1 MNRKKAIVTGAG
13 TGIGQGVAIALA
25 KAGYDVAVHYH
36 SSAEGA
42 EQTVR
47 EIERC
52 GARGYAIRA
61 DLSEKEQIDRLF
73 SQALEQLG
81 GLDLFVNNS
90 GVTMKTEF
98 PKTTQ
103 EQFDFLCGIDFKAA
117 YFCVQ
122 AAANAMIARNTHGSI
137 VIITSNNAFQT
148 RPDLSLYG
156 SMKAALVKFGRHA
169 AAELARYQ
177 IRVNT
182 IAPGWTAT
190 PRTCRC
196 DMEQITAQIP
206 LKRWAQPEEI
216 GGIVLFYASDAA
228 TSITG
233 NCITV
238 DGGATLVDD
247 ELSKYGL

>member
-1 MNRKKAIVTGAG
+1 MNRKKALVTGAG

-42 EQTVR
+42 MQTVR
-47 EIERC
+47 EISRY
-52 GARGYAIRA
+52 GAEGYAIQA
-61 DLSEKEQIDRLF
+61 DLSDKKQIDRLF

-90 GVTMKTEF
+90 GVTMKTEL

-103 EQFDFLCGIDFKAA
+103 EQFDFLCGIDFRAA

-122 AAANAMIARNTHGSI
+122 AAANAMIARQTAGNI

-156 SMKAALVKFGRHA
+156 SMKAALVKLGRHA
-169 AAELARYQ
+169 AVELARYH

-190 PRTCRC
+190 PRTLQG
-196 DMEQITAQIP
+196 DTEKITAEIP

-216 GGIVLFYASDAA
+216 GRIVLFYASDAA
-228 TSITG
+228 ASITG

-238 DGGATLVDD
+238 DGGATLVNDQI
-247 ELSKYGL
+247 EKYGL